1 MNLRP
6 IYQAIVRAS
15 KLIERYEVLHGRNFE
30 YKKHARE
37 ESILPFVSYH
47 LMLVSS
53 I

>member
-15 KLIERYEVLHGRNFE
+15 ELTERYEVSNGRNFE
-30 YKKHARE
+30 YKKRNRE
-37 ESILPFVSYH
+37 KSILPFVSYH